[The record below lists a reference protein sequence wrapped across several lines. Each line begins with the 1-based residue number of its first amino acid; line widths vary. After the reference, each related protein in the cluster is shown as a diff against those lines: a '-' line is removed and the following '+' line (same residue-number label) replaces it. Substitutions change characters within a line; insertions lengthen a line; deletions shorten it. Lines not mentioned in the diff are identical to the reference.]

1 MSAWTD
7 MKALCEAM
15 RKTETREEALAV
27 VRAAPPLAVPFWAQD
42 EERAEVDLG
51 VMVVPVAAANDPEV
65 A

>member
-1 MSAWTD
+1 MKPWTD
-7 MKALCEAM
+7 LEALCEAM
-15 RKTETREEALAV
+15 WKTETREEALAV
-27 VRAAPPLAVPFWAQD
+27 VRAAPPLTVPFWAQD